1 MPDNTPLIYSRQ
13 VEIEVYPPCLSCLSL
28 AIILFSSFRFRLIGS
43 TGRNRFIGFWL
54 YTPFRV
60 LKWCFHLRWF
70 SLVCLLIARVY
81 HARTLSHYVISSY
94 LQSLAVLTIAVRLCG
109 VVAICLL
116 ATFSC
121 NEKSVPCA
129 PISDSASQTWF
140 SLPLAACTTIQ
151 FSKERVTIS
160 RDKGIMPNAEISL

>member
-1 MPDNTPLIYSRQ
+1 MIQRSAAYGELYAVRFMLVLIWHISDMSYTRYNAPLIYSRQ

-43 TGRNRFIGFWL
+43 TCRNRFIWFWL

-60 LKWCFHLRWF
+60 LQWCFHLQRF
-70 SLVCLLIARVY
+70 TLVRLLIARVY
-81 HARTLSHYVISSY
+81 HAQTLSHSVIMSY

-116 ATFSC
+116 ATFFV
-121 NEKSVPCA
+121 E
-129 PISDSASQTWF
+129 
-140 SLPLAACTTIQ
+140 
-151 FSKERVTIS
+151 
-160 RDKGIMPNAEISL
+160 